1 MQRGRMRPFPRS
13 TQFACLLLLASLAG
27 GCTLI
32 DQRTFN
38 PQAGMPPAIPAP
50 VGPAVAPPL
59 ITIDFAHPNPD
70 YTVMV
75 RQAVE
80 QAVARKPDVQ
90 FDVTTVVP
98 AVGTPADQAVAA
110 SALTADAR
118 EIARV
123 ISSDGVDDDRVHLAA
138 RAEPGLTS
146 RQVRVFV
153 H

>member
-1 MQRGRMRPFPRS
+1 MRRS
-13 TQFACLLLLASLAG
+13 NVLLLLASVPLLGSLTG

-38 PQAGMPPAIPAP
+38 PQAGMPPVIPVP
-50 VGPAVAPPL
+50 PGPAAPPPL
-59 ITIDFAHPNPD
+59 ITIDFGHPNPD

-98 AVGTPADQAVAA
+98 AIGTAADQAAAA

-123 ISSDGVDDDRVHLAA
+123 ISADGVDDDRVHLSA

-146 RQVRVFV
+146 RQVQVFV